1 MAELTLGQMLD
12 MAIGAPK
19 TEPIDFEQL
28 RNLLNGM
35 LMHLGLRDL
44 PIQESGEPLEGT
56 PSIPS
61 PASVAADIEMLK
73 QNIEANEKEIAEVRA
88 LCEELRVEINEIKEE
103 QSHMA
108 ENMQKMQESLDPANL
123 QDMLDNLRNE
133 LSGNLHNELSG
144 NLHNELSD
152 NLCNELS
159 DTAMSS
165 VKDMT
170 GQDGQVS
177 SDWQPGPGMRPHPW
191 NDHGLVVI
199 GNEMTLVQ
207 RFGATSPKPDTSAS
221 SPVPWKSKARAQTR
235 GKDSLPRVM
244 SSPQPTFMA
253 SDTGWNDVGW
263 NNMGPIEDEEMKT
276 GISKGVAF
284 PSSKAWSRG
293 KNLLPGATSSH
304 RVSFTGSDIGW
315 NDMGQMKDKEIKT
328 GISKGMA
335 LPSSQAWSRKNLLH
349 GVTSSPRAGF
359 VESDEAW
366 SDVEQIEDEEIQTSI
381 SKAEALPS
389 PLGAFPEMNDMEE
402 IKDKVTEMSISKRKS
417 LDGSATAPGVR
428 PGSPSTH
435 GPRQQVQSVGHHP
448 ASQTLWIPAESVA
461 GTDRFLTAKEAQGGG
476 SFRME
481 PSQIEPG
488 MKLLKM
494 SSLEY
499 LPCDQPFTTQLPGP
513 YSPPGSPSLTKR
525 SPPGS
530 PPVSGRSPP
539 SPGSPALPRRSD
551 IVSFTPPPSPGL
563 TGRLPHLAE
572 QEHGP
577 RGQAADGYFRRS
589 PMYCGG
595 RHTSLCP
602 VQRMEPLLPDPN
614 KPGVFDLVGRDGFI
628 YRGRHSTA
636 PTGSWMEE
644 ASFSNL
650 Q

>member
-1 MAELTLGQMLD
+1 MRPSSSTDPLADSVAGTDRSATMAELTLGQMLD

-19 TEPIDFEQL
+19 TEPINFEQL

-35 LMHLGLRDL
+35 LLHLGLWDL

-108 ENMQKMQESLDPANL
+108 ENMQKMQESLDQANL
-123 QDMLDNLRNE
+123 QDMLN
-133 LSGNLHNELSG
+133 NLHNELSG
-144 NLHNELSD
+144 TLHNELSD
-152 NLCNELS
+152 NLHNELLDNLHSELS
-159 DTAMSS
+159 DTAVSS

-177 SDWQPGPGMRPHPW
+177 LDWQQGPGMRPHPW
-191 NDHGLVVI
+191 DDHGLVVI
-199 GNEMTLVQ
+199 GNEMTLAQ
-207 RFGATSPKPDTSAS
+207 RFGAPSPKPDTSAS

-235 GKDSLPRVM
+235 GKDSLPGVM
-244 SSPQPTFMA
+244 SSSRTSFMA
-253 SDTGWNDVGW
+253 RDTGW
-263 NNMGPIEDEEMKT
+263 NNMGPIKDEEIKT

-293 KNLLPGATSSH
+293 KNLLHGATSSH
-304 RVSFTGSDIGW
+304 RVSFTGSDMGW

-328 GISKGMA
+328 GISKGVA
-335 LPSSQAWSRKNLLH
+335 LPSSQAWSRENLLH
-349 GVTSSPRAGF
+349 GVTSSPRVGF
-359 VESDEAW
+359 VESDEGW
-366 SDVEQIEDEEIQTSI
+366 SDVEQFEDEEIHTSI
-381 SKAEALPS
+381 SKAESFPS
-389 PLGAFPEMNDMEE
+389 SLGAFPETNDTEE

-435 GPRQQVQSVGHHP
+435 VPSQQVQSVRHHP

-461 GTDRFLTAKEAQGGG
+461 GTDR
-476 SFRME
+476 
-481 PSQIEPG
+481 
-488 MKLLKM
+488 KLLKV
-494 SSLEY
+494 SSLKY

-513 YSPPGSPSLTKR
+513 
-525 SPPGS
+525 
-530 PPVSGRSPP
+530 
-539 SPGSPALPRRSD
+539 
-551 IVSFTPPPSPGL
+551 
-563 TGRLPHLAE
+563 
-572 QEHGP
+572 
-577 RGQAADGYFRRS
+577 GQAADGYFRRS

-602 VQRMEPLLPDPN
+602 VQRMDPLLPDPS
-614 KPGVFDLVGRDGFI
+614 KPGVFDLVGRDGLI

-644 ASFSNL
+644 AFPTCSKGL
-650 Q
+650 